1 MRRLCIL
8 IADESVDAADALGA
22 LCERFGHEVD
32 FAYERAF
39 ALEAARQLVPDV
51 IFLELSLPRLDGFQL
66 ARELRS
72 HAALQR
78 TLLVAV
84 GARDALRLA
93 RDAGFDAELCKPLDA
108 DAVELLLGRCYEG

>member
-8 IADESVDAADALGA
+8 IADESVDAADALGT
-22 LCERFGHEVD
+22 LCEDFGHEVD
-32 FAYERAF
+32 FAYEGAF

-51 IFLELSLPRLDGFQL
+51 IFLEVALPRLNGLQL

-72 HAALQR
+72 HAIFKR

-84 GARDALRLA
+84 GPQDALRFA
-93 RDAGFDAELCKPLDA
+93 RDAGFDAQLCKPA
-108 DAVELLLGRCYEG
+108 DAQAVEVLLGRVLY

>member
-8 IADESVDAADALGA
+8 IADESADAADALGT

-32 FAYERAF
+32 FAYEGAF

-51 IFLELSLPRLDGFQL
+51 IFIEVALPRLDGFKI
-66 ARELRS
+66 ARELRN
-72 HAALQR
+72 HAAFKR

-84 GARDALRLA
+84 GPQDALKLT
-93 RDAGFDAELCKPLDA
+93 RDAGFDAELCKPAELH
-108 DAVELLLGRCYEG
+108 AVERLLGRVPS